1 MKIDYMIR
9 NLMKFYLINM
19 MIENYQFFL
28 KLRSTAREFTRKG
41 NIMIIGHIDRT
52 CD

>member
-1 MKIDYMIR
+1 MKSDYMIR

-41 NIMIIGHIDRT
+41 NIIIIGHIDRT

>member
-1 MKIDYMIR
+1 MIR

-28 KLRSTAREFTRKG
+28 KLRSSARELTRKE
-41 NIMIIGHIDRT
+41 NIMMIGHIDRKY
-52 CD
+52 D